1 MYTNAIIIMFR
12 RTILESFLSFDYN
25 EDGNNK
31 ISISCSYLGIRL
43 FQEMCLLICSWD
55 DHYDK

>member
-25 EDGNNK
+25 EDGNNNRNN
-31 ISISCSYLGIRL
+31 YVGI
-43 FQEMCLLICSWD
+43 I
-55 DHYDK
+55 K